1 MDTRTKIIP
10 QQDFAAQAAPGTL
23 LVTGYFD
30 PILARDARQLTELR
44 QGHARLAVAILDPAE
59 PILPARARA
68 ELVAGLAPVDLVLE
82 GAPDGFAGPVV
93 HLESEHALRFRE
105 LVAFVQ
111 ERNQA

>member
-10 QQDFAAQAAPGTL
+10 RHEFACQAGPDTL

-30 PILARDARQLTELR
+30 PLLARDAEQLAGLR
-44 QGHARLAVAILDPAE
+44 HGRGKLAVAVLDPEE

-68 ELVAGLAPVDLVLE
+68 ELVAGLAWVDLVME
-82 GAPDGFAGPVV
+82 GAPDDFRGSVV
-93 HLESEHALRFRE
+93 RLEAEHTVRFRE

-111 ERNQA
+111 ERNRA